1 MHIIISSTYIVNMK
15 KNLLLFVGLCT
26 QLLGITAFAQKANKP
41 TTVKSIEEKS
51 LLWKVSGKDLKEASY
66 IFGTIH
72 AICSE
77 DYFFTENMTKAFNEC
92 KQLVLEV
99 NLADANLGAEFQQ
112 NMLLQDGLTLHDFF
126 PDENEYQLFAQQLR
140 EQANIELEEF
150 NSFKPFVLISALALK
165 GFTCAKTSSY
175 EMNLIGL
182 SKDKR
187 MNITALETANK
198 QIAFFDE
205 MPREELKQM
214 MMSSIKTD
222 KEAAAG
228 DASNEAL
235 IVDLY
240 KQQDIAGLSK
250 LINDSPEMKNHQ
262 NELIYDR
269 NRDWVAKLPEMMKI
283 NKSFIAV
290 GAGHLSGEQ
299 GVLQLLKNAG
309 YKVVAVK

>member
-1 MHIIISSTYIVNMK
+1 MK
-15 KNLLLFVGLCT
+15 KNFLLFVGLCT
-26 QLLGITAFAQKANKP
+26 QLLGITAFAQKTSKP
-41 TTVKSIEEKS
+41 TTVKPIEEKS
-51 LLWKVSGKDLKEASY
+51 LLWKVSGKDLKDASY

-72 AICSE
+72 AICSD

-99 NLADANLGAEFQQ
+99 NLADQNLGVEFQQ
-112 NMLLQDGLTLHDFF
+112 NMLLQEGLTLHDFF
-126 PDENEYQLFAQQLR
+126 ADENEYQLFAQQLR

-150 NSFKPFVLISALALK
+150 SSFKPFVLISALALK
-165 GFTCAKTSSY
+165 GFTCAKTASY

-182 SKDKR
+182 SKDKK
-187 MNITALETANK
+187 MNINALETVNK

-214 MMSSIKTD
+214 MMGSLKTEKEMAEGDSS
-222 KEAAAG
+222 E
-228 DASNEAL
+228 EAL
-235 IVDLY
+235 MVELY

-250 LINDSPEMKNHQ
+250 LIHDSPEMKNHQ
-262 NELIYDR
+262 NELIYSR
-269 NRDWVAKLPEMMKI
+269 NREWVEKLPAMMKAQ
-283 NKSFIAV
+283 KSFIAV